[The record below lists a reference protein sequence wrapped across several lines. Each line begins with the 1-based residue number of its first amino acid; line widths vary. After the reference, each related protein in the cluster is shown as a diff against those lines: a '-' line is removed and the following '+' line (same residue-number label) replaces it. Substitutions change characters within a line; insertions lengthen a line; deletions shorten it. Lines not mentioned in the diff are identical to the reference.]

1 MNLKKRKKE
10 RYCTH
15 YKDTH
20 AVRSILARFQL
31 LRRGIFFSGADTHA
45 RTARFLGKTRN
56 SERALK
62 ISITIVIDAP
72 VAPAAPLSI
81 LACID
86 RCHRNFRIACH
97 ITCHLSFPANHIGLD
112 IFSSKS
118 YFLFAGR
125 PARES
130 PSGCSRA
137 RMLIFPRM

>member
-1 MNLKKRKKE
+1 MNLKKRKK
-10 RYCTH
+10 
-15 YKDTH
+15 
-20 AVRSILARFQL
+20 
-31 LRRGIFFSGADTHA
+31 SGAHIRKTRTRLGRSSQGFNYFAAESFFRELTHT
-45 RTARFLGKTRN
+45 RTVRFLGKTRN
-56 SERALK
+56 SERPLK

-97 ITCHLSFPANHIGLD
+97 ITCHLSFPANHIGSD

-118 YFLFAGR
+118 HFLFAAR
-125 PARES
+125 PAREP
-130 PSGCSRA
+130 PSGRSRA